1 MRNREWDRGWVIY
14 QITNYNTTMFN
25 NLEFKTNSILRRD
38 SISDE
43 TVKSRVPEGALYFSW
58 YVSDWE
64 KNRNGYIIEADAW
77 FADGGAF
84 VNDFLATGSILW
96 NHDSDKPIGRP
107 LSFAKTEDNKIFVTG
122 YVFDD
127 TASEGAI
134 GRGLVLGLSTWHY
147 TYNSMMRNDAG
158 VKISMDDYWKL
169 PIEEVFSN
177 NWTEVVTNAEIAEF
191 SFVSVRSNRASTLTT
206 KVEQYARVN
215 KIDTKQVYSLI
226 SNNSQT
232 MTIENVDTPEVV
244 AEAPAEVVEVTPE
257 VVVEEAPVVEAPA
270 DNALADSVAKLTSLV
285 ETLSADVSALKAN
298 STSRETQRANLANV
312 VTTASVVDAN
322 AITHESFLAKY
333 RK

>member
-1 MRNREWDRGWVIY
+1 
-14 QITNYNTTMFN
+14 
-25 NLEFKTNSILRRD
+25 
-38 SISDE
+38 
-43 TVKSRVPEGALYFSW
+43 
-58 YVSDWE
+58 
-64 KNRNGYIIEADAW
+64 
-77 FADGGAF
+77 
-84 VNDFLATGSILW
+84 
-96 NHDSDKPIGRP
+96 
-107 LSFAKTEDNKIFVTG
+107 
-122 YVFDD
+122 
-127 TASEGAI
+127 
-134 GRGLVLGLSTWHY
+134 
-147 TYNSMMRNDAG
+147 MRNDAG

-232 MTIENVDTPEVV
+232 MTTENVDTTEVV
-244 AEAPAEVVEVTPE
+244 AEAPAEVVEVAPE
-257 VVVEEAPVVEAPA
+257 VVVEEAPVDAPA

-298 STSRETQRANLANV
+298 STSREVQRANLANV

>member
-1 MRNREWDRGWVIY
+1 MRNREGDRGWVIY

-77 FADGGAF
+77 FADGGWF
-84 VNDFLATGSILW
+84 VNDFLATWSILW
-96 NHDSDKPIGRP
+96 NHDSNKPIGRP
-107 LSFAKTEDNKIFVTG
+107 LSFTKTEDNKIFVTG

-134 GRGLVLGLSTWHY
+134 GRGLVLGLSTGHF
-147 TYNSMMRNDAG
+147 THTAMVQNDAG
-158 VKISMDDYWKL
+158 VKISMDEYWKL

-177 NWTEVVTNAEIAEF
+177 KWTEVVTNAEIVEF
-191 SFVSVRSNRASTLTT
+191 SFVSIRSNRASTLTT

-232 MTIENVDTPEVV
+232 MTTENVDTTEVV
-244 AEAPAEVVEVTPE
+244 AEAPAEVVEVAPE
-257 VVVEEAPVVEAPA
+257 VVVEEAPVDAPA

-298 STSRETQRANLANV
+298 STSREVQRANLANV